1 MGGPAK
7 IGKIIFYSLDNF
19 YIAPFIINGKEYIS
33 SECYFQASKA
43 QNE

>member
-1 MGGPAK
+1 MGGPAR
-7 IGKIIFYSLDNF
+7 IGKVMFYSFDNF
-19 YIAPFIINGKEYIS
+19 FIAPFTIKGKEYIS